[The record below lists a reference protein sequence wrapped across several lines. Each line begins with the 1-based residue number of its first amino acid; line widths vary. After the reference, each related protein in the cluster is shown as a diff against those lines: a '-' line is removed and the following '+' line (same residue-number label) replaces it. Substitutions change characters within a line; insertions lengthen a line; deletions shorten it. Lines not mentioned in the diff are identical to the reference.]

1 MESKKKLFDDINYF
15 KLLHAL
21 IWKVMQQKGMD
32 AGIETLKAVS
42 VPEDFSTALDV
53 LNDHLTKNLFLFDWE
68 IRDML
73 FRQAFQNKN

>member
-21 IWKVMQQKGMD
+21 IGKVMQQKGMD
-32 AGIETLKAVS
+32 AGIEILKAVS
-42 VPEDFSTALDV
+42 VPEDFNAAIGILHDYI
-53 LNDHLTKNLFLFDWE
+53 TKNLSLFDWE